1 MELVKGEK
9 RKNLLSAEDRAF
21 KKEHIKKELKRCLP
35 LYSMMA
41 VPLLFFIV
49 VRYFPMYGLQIAF
62 RDYSALDGIWGSEW
76 VGMKEIT
83 RFVTSYNFWNI
94 IRNTLA
100 ISFYELLVA
109 FPIPILLALSLNSI
123 KNGPFKKTVQMVSY
137 APHFISVVVM
147 CGLILQVLSP
157 RTGVINQIISF
168 FGGEQV
174 NFIGEPQWFST
185 IFVFSGIWQ
194 NAGWGTIIYLA
205 SLSSVD
211 YQLHEAA
218 IIDGATKAQRV
229 WNIDFMT
236 ILPMVITML
245 IMNVGRM
252 LQVGFQKVLLLQ
264 NPLNIS
270 SSQVI
275 QTYVYE
281 VGLASTIADF
291 SYATAIGLF
300 TSVINLILLSMVNKI
315 ARRLSD
321 TSLW

>member
-1 MELVKGEK
+1 MKLVTVEK
-9 RKNLLSAEDRAF
+9 RKNLLST
-21 KKEHIKKELKRCLP
+21 KKSNCKTGYAKRELKRCIP
-35 LYSMMA
+35 MYVMMS

-49 VRYFPMYGLQIAF
+49 VRYVPMYGLQIAF
-62 RDYSALDGIWGSEW
+62 RDYRALDGIWGSEW
-76 VGMKEIT
+76 VGMKEII

-100 ISFYELLVA
+100 INLYELVVA
-109 FPIPILLALSLNSI
+109 FPIPIILALSLNSI
-123 KNGPFKKTVQMVSY
+123 KNGHFKKSVQMISY

-147 CGLILQVLSP
+147 SGLILQVLSP
-157 RTGVINQIISF
+157 RTGIINQFLSVLGIA
-168 FGGEQV
+168 EV

-211 YQLHEAA
+211 HQLHEAA
-218 IIDGATKAQRV
+218 IIDGATKFQRV

-281 VGLASTIADF
+281 VGLASSIADF

-300 TSVINLILLSMVNKI
+300 TSVINLLLLVIVNKI
-315 ARRLSD
+315 AKKLSD